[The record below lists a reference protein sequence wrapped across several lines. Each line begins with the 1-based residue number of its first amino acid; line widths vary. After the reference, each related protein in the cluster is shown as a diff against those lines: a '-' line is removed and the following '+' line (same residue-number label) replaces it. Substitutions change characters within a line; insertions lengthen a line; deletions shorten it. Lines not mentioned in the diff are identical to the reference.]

1 MHRRVVIWGSRIS
14 SLLDRLV
21 SGVATPTAM
30 FGVNYSD
37 GFRTGPAN
45 SSNAFYG
52 YSKVFDFVHND
63 SSRPEGSGVM
73 TLAVERRAA
82 DRHDTVNNRTNVQLM
97 DWIGPRIREAK
108 LVNISSSGALI
119 QTDQLPALHQPLRVR
134 LEIAKE
140 VGWFSAIPVRFGQ
153 SNEVGIQFVRPLPLY
168 FLSKSTPV
176 SDTPMPARTGE
187 GTH

>member
-1 MHRRVVIWGSRIS
+1 
-14 SLLDRLV
+14 
-21 SGVATPTAM
+21 
-30 FGVNYSD
+30 
-37 GFRTGPAN
+37 
-45 SSNAFYG
+45 
-52 YSKVFDFVHND
+52 
-63 SSRPEGSGVM
+63 M

-82 DRHDTVNNRTNVQLM
+82 DRHDTVSNRTKVELM
-97 DWIGPRIREAK
+97 DWIGPRLREAK

-168 FLSKSTPV
+168 FLSKSTPD
-176 SDTPMPARTGE
+176 SESPTAANGE
-187 GTH
+187 VETH

>member
-1 MHRRVVIWGSRIS
+1 
-14 SLLDRLV
+14 
-21 SGVATPTAM
+21 
-30 FGVNYSD
+30 
-37 GFRTGPAN
+37 
-45 SSNAFYG
+45 
-52 YSKVFDFVHND
+52 
-63 SSRPEGSGVM
+63 M

-82 DRHDTVNNRTNVQLM
+82 DRHDTVSNRANVQLM
-97 DWIGPRIREAK
+97 DWIGPRIRQAR

-176 SDTPMPARTGE
+176 SDMLMPARTGE
-187 GTH
+187 EAH